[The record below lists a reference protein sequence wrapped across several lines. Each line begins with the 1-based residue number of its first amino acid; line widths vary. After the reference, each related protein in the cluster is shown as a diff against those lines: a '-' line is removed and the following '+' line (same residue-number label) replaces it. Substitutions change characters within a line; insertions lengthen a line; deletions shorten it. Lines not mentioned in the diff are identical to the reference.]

1 MDLCVLLNK
10 MAFENM
16 TCKLTYVLNEPQLYA
31 WEPVRGRRA
40 TDEEFKLIQV
50 QARSTQAWQEAYGEV
65 DNLVQI

>member
-1 MDLCVLLNK
+1 MDLCVFLNK

-31 WEPVRGRRA
+31 LRGRRA

-50 QARSTQAWQEAYGEV
+50 QARSTLQA
-65 DNLVQI
+65 

>member
-16 TCKLTYVLNEPQLYA
+16 TCKLTYVLNDPSIIRLK
-31 WEPVRGRRA
+31 GRRA

-50 QARSTQAWQEAYGEV
+50 QARSTQA
-65 DNLVQI
+65 

>member
-1 MDLCVLLNK
+1 MDLCVFLNK

-31 WEPVRGRRA
+31 LRGRRA

-65 DNLVQI
+65 DNLAQI